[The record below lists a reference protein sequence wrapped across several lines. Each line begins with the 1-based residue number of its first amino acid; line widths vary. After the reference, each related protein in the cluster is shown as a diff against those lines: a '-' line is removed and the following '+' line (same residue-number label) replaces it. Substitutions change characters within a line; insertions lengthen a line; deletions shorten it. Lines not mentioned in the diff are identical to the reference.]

1 MQPFICGH
9 QWNGKKWLVVNL
21 KHVNRSLWTPNF
33 KYEDLRVA
41 MIVFK
46 QGEWMFSF
54 DLKCDYH
61 HVDVAKS

>member
-1 MQPFICGH
+1 MVT
-9 QWNGKKWLVVNL
+9 NGMSNKWLVVNL
-21 KHVNRSLWTPNF
+21 MHGNRSLWTPNF

-41 MIVFK
+41 MMVFK
-46 QGEWMFSF
+46 QGEWMFAF